1 MLISLQQKLVLK
13 SEAAPTHSFTFMLC
27 TTGIKDKYRNAV
39 YTISQIKPLMGQMVI
54 IKVTFIVYCKL
65 NTNTERTADI
75 HRGASKKQNRIV
87 EAQVCDATKAK

>member
-1 MLISLQQKLVLK
+1 
-13 SEAAPTHSFTFMLC
+13 
-27 TTGIKDKYRNAV
+27 
-39 YTISQIKPLMGQMVI
+39 MGQMVI